1 MLDLREIIIAGSKV
15 LGLMLLSIISYYI
28 IRYIVN
34 GDIGDGAKHISI
46 LFLLFVFLLVVL
58 WI

>member
-1 MLDLREIIIAGSKV
+1 MLDLRMIIVAGSKII
-15 LGLMLLSIISYYI
+15 GLMLLSIISYYM

-34 GDIGDGAKHISI
+34 GEIGDSAKHISI
-46 LFLLFVFLLVVL
+46 IFLIFVFLLVIL

>member
-15 LGLMLLSIISYYI
+15 IGLMLLSVISYYI

-34 GDIGDGAKHISI
+34 GDIGDGAKHISM

>member
-1 MLDLREIIIAGSKV
+1 MLDLREIIVAGSKAI
-15 LGLMLLSIISYYI
+15 GLTLLSIISYYI

>member
-1 MLDLREIIIAGSKV
+1 MLDLREIIVAGSKAI
-15 LGLMLLSIISYYI
+15 GLMLLSIISYYI

>member
-1 MLDLREIIIAGSKV
+1 MLDLRVIIVAGSKIIW
-15 LGLMLLSIISYYI
+15 LMLLNIISYYL
-28 IRYIVN
+28 IRYIIN

-46 LFLLFVFLLVVL
+46 IFLLFVFLLVVL

>member
-1 MLDLREIIIAGSKV
+1 MLDLREIIVAGSKAI
-15 LGLMLLSIISYYI
+15 GLMLLSIISYYI

-34 GDIGDGAKHISI
+34 GDIGDGAKHISM

>member
-15 LGLMLLSIISYYI
+15 IGLMLLSIISYYI

>member
-1 MLDLREIIIAGSKV
+1 MLDLREIIVAGSKII
-15 LGLMLLSIISYYI
+15 GLMLLSIISYYM

-34 GDIGDGAKHISI
+34 GETGDSAKHISI
-46 LFLLFVFLLVVL
+46 IFLIFVFLLVIL